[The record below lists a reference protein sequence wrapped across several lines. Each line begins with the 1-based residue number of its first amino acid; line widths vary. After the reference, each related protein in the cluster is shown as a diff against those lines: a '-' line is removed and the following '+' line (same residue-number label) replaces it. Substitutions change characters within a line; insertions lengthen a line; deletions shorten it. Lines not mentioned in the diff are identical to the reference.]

1 MYNKNLDKMDNFDLK
16 KYLTENKLN
25 KDNQMDDD
33 AFVEKFKEV
42 LRDVVEKYNNISSS
56 TSFFSKS
63 LSIIFNEILE
73 EFTY

>member
-1 MYNKNLDKMDNFDLK
+1 MDNFDLK
-16 KYLTENKLN
+16 KYLTENELN

-33 AFVEKFKEV
+33 AFVEKFKEE